1 VPGRPLPEE
10 DAVDPAVLAWLL
22 AQLGPATDTDDL
34 QTRYTRLGSAR
45 AVALEVFTERRAKLL
60 AEPLRLTVNN
70 VLTLDN
76 SANLTGLERQIA
88 AVESGSAPDD
98 VTADTTY
105 ESTSLLVTAPL
116 LPAHQRRCR

>member
-1 VPGRPLPEE
+1 M
-10 DAVDPAVLAWLL
+10 DPAVLAWLL

-88 AVESGSAPDD
+88 AVESGTAPDD

-105 ESTSLLVTAPL
+105 ESTSLLVIAPL
-116 LPAHQRRCR
+116 LLAHQRRCR